1 MSRAGSTRPSTPDGS
16 PFASSLAEAGR
27 ADTADASRGN
37 RAVRS
42 EERHADPREA
52 VRAED
57 RTIVEDAGSRG
68 TTAEPAPVEDG
79 RGSESEPQSKPK
91 SEPGSNPES
100 SESPIPV
107 DEAPPVETPVS
118 FDGAT
123 AFSPATDVAVT
134 GVIPV
139 ESAAPTE
146 TTRPIDGGPV
156 VEVAIA
162 AGSGREAASGIDG
175 ASRPTEDVASITT
188 PRTEPG
194 PEPARFVEGVA
205 TERRAAGPESAA
217 RGASIESPAIQ
228 PAGNGVASLEADPA
242 RGPNGSSFQASTNFD
257 ASRTVTR
264 PGAGGLEG
272 GRIEVSGMKLVES
285 SATSGQV
292 PAAADTNERRS
303 AERGDRFDRPPAVE
317 RARQLNDRIRGG
329 QAGGH
334 APDGAANPAA
344 GVSPSAGSNRPGSP
358 VAQTMPTSTA
368 TPAPTGEGEGPERT
382 VSGVGRGLETLVRQ
396 RGGNLTMRLDPP
408 SLGQLKVEMRMEGG
422 RVAVLLTA
430 ASDSARSLLGD
441 NLGSLRQALEDRGLA
456 VDRLVVE
463 TSTRTSEG
471 SQGSRS
477 EHRGDGQDARGG
489 QDTAGRQDAGDGR
502 SRGRREDASGR
513 RPDTSRPEVADFEEA
528 LVEAGAED

>member
-27 ADTADASRGN
+27 ADLADASRGN

-42 EERHADPREA
+42 EERQADPREA
-52 VRAED
+52 VRAEE
-57 RTIVEDAGSRG
+57 RNIVEDAGSRG

-79 RGSESEPQSKPK
+79 RGSESEPQSKPR
-91 SEPGSNPES
+91 SESGSNPDS

-107 DEAPPVETPVS
+107 DEAPPVETPIS

-217 RGASIESPAIQ
+217 RGASIESLAIQ

-242 RGPNGSSFQASTNFD
+242 PGPNGSSVQASANAD
-257 ASRTVTR
+257 ASRAASR
-264 PGAGGLEG
+264 PVAAGLEG
-272 GRIEVSGMKLVES
+272 GRVEVSGMKSVES
-285 SATSGQV
+285 SATNGQV
-292 PAAADTNERRS
+292 PAAANERRS
-303 AERGDRFDRPPAVE
+303 AEQGDRFDRPPAVE

-329 QAGGH
+329 QAGGG
-334 APDGAANPAA
+334 APDGAANTAV

>member
-27 ADTADASRGN
+27 ADLADASRGN

-42 EERHADPREA
+42 EERQADPREA
-52 VRAED
+52 VRAEE
-57 RTIVEDAGSRG
+57 RNIVEDAGSRG
-68 TTAEPAPVEDG
+68 TTAEAAPVEDG

-91 SEPGSNPES
+91 SESGSNPDS

-107 DEAPPVETPVS
+107 DEAPPVETPIS

-123 AFSPATDVAVT
+123 AFSQATEVAVT
-134 GVIPV
+134 GVVPV

-146 TTRPIDGGPV
+146 PTRPIDGGPV
-156 VEVAIA
+156 VEVANA
-162 AGSGREAASGIDG
+162 AGSGREVASGIDG

-194 PEPARFVEGVA
+194 QESARFVEGGVA
-205 TERRAAGPESAA
+205 TEGRAGGPESVARAA
-217 RGASIESPAIQ
+217 AIGSSGIQ
-228 PAGNGVASLEADPA
+228 PAGNTVASPEADPA
-242 RGPNGSSFQASTNFD
+242 SGPNGSSVQASANAD
-257 ASRTVTR
+257 ASRAASR
-264 PGAGGLEG
+264 PVAAGLEG
-272 GRIEVSGMKLVES
+272 GRVEVSGMKSVES
-285 SATSGQV
+285 SATNGQV
-292 PAAADTNERRS
+292 PAAANERRS
-303 AERGDRFDRPPAVE
+303 AEQGDRFDRPPAVE

-329 QAGGH
+329 QAGG
-334 APDGAANPAA
+334 AASDGAANTAV

-358 VAQTMPTSTA
+358 VAQTMPTSAA

-396 RGGNLTMRLDPP
+396 RGGSLTMRLDPP

-430 ASDSARSLLGD
+430 ATDSARSLLGD